1 MKRLFFLLTL
11 LFFTSQTL
19 AEDVHYHIVVGGLS
33 CPFCVYGVE
42 KKLKNLDGVMDIES
56 ELETGE
62 FFVKVEDGASLS
74 EETIEELVSKAGFTL
89 VTFEAIV
96 LED

>member
-42 KKLKNLDGVMDIES
+42 KKLKNLEGVVDIES

-89 VTFEAIV
+89 VSFEAIV
-96 LED
+96 LGD

>member
-42 KKLKNLDGVMDIES
+42 KKLKNLEGVVDIES
-56 ELETGE
+56 ELKTGE

-96 LED
+96 LGD

>member
-19 AEDVHYHIVVGGLS
+19 AEDVHYHIVVSGLS

-42 KKLKNLDGVMDIES
+42 KKLKNLEGVVDIES
-56 ELETGE
+56 ELKTGE

-89 VTFEAIV
+89 VSFEAIV
-96 LED
+96 LGD

>member
-19 AEDVHYHIVVGGLS
+19 AEDVHYHFVVGGLS

-42 KKLKNLDGVMDIES
+42 KKLKNLEGVVDIES

-62 FFVKVEDGASLS
+62 FFVKVADGASLS
-74 EETIEELVSKAGFTL
+74 EETIKELVNKAGFTL
-89 VTFEAIV
+89 VTFEEIV

>member
-11 LFFTSQTL
+11 LLFTSQSL
-19 AEDVHYHIVVGGLS
+19 AEDVHYHLVVSGLS

-42 KKLKNLDGVMDIES
+42 KKLKNLEGVVEIKS
-56 ELETGE
+56 ELETGR
-62 FFVKVEDGASLS
+62 FFVQVEDGVSLS
-74 EETIEELVSKAGFTL
+74 KEMITELVTSAGFTL
-89 VTFEAIV
+89 VTFEEIT

>member
-11 LFFTSQTL
+11 LLFTSQTL
-19 AEDVHYHIVVGGLS
+19 AADVHYHLVVGGLS

-42 KKLKNLDGVMDIES
+42 KKLKKLEGVVEIKS

-62 FFVKVEDGASLS
+62 FFVRVDNGVSLS
-74 EETIEELVSKAGFTL
+74 EETIREIVTSAGFTL
-89 VTFEAIV
+89 VTYEEVI

>member
-19 AEDVHYHIVVGGLS
+19 AEDVHYHLVVGGLS

-42 KKLKNLDGVMDIES
+42 KKLKNLEGVVDIES
-56 ELETGE
+56 ELKTGE

-96 LED
+96 LGD

>member
-11 LFFTSQTL
+11 LLFTSQTL
-19 AEDVHYHIVVGGLS
+19 AEDVHYHLVVGGLS

-42 KKLKNLDGVMDIES
+42 KKLKNLEGVVDIES

-62 FFVKVEDGASLS
+62 FFVKVEDGALLS
-74 EETIEELVSKAGFTL
+74 EETIKDLVTRAGFTL
-89 VTFEAIV
+89 VTFEEIT

>member
-11 LFFTSQTL
+11 LVFTSQTL
-19 AEDVHYHIVVGGLS
+19 AEDVHYHLVVGGLS

-42 KKLKNLDGVMDIES
+42 KKLKNLEGVVDIKS

-62 FFVKVEDGASLS
+62 FFVLVADGVSLA
-74 EETIEELVSKAGFTL
+74 EEMIKEIVTSAGFTL
-89 VTFEAIV
+89 VTFEEV
-96 LED
+96 RLED

>member
-1 MKRLFFLLTL
+1 MRRLFFLLTL

-19 AEDVHYHIVVGGLS
+19 AEDVHYHLVVGGLS

-42 KKLKNLDGVMDIES
+42 KKLKNLEGVVEIKS

-62 FFVKVEDGASLS
+62 FFVLVEDGVSLS
-74 EETIEELVSKAGFTL
+74 EEMIKEIVTSAGFTL
-89 VTFEAIV
+89 VTFKEV
-96 LED
+96 RLED

>member
-19 AEDVHYHIVVGGLS
+19 AEDVHYHLVVGGLS
-33 CPFCVYGVE
+33 CPFCVYGIE
-42 KKLKNLDGVMDIES
+42 KKLKNLEGVVDIES
-56 ELETGE
+56 ALETGE
-62 FFVKVEDGASLS
+62 FFVQVEDGVSLS
-74 EETIEELVSKAGFTL
+74 EEAIKELVTKAGFTL
-89 VTFEAIV
+89 VTFKEII

>member
-19 AEDVHYHIVVGGLS
+19 AEDVHYHLVVGGLS
-33 CPFCVYGVE
+33 CPFCVYGIE
-42 KKLKNLDGVMDIES
+42 KKLKNLEGVVNIES
-56 ELETGE
+56 ALETGE

-89 VTFEAIV
+89 VTFKEII

>member
-1 MKRLFFLLTL
+1 MKRLFFLMTL

-19 AEDVHYHIVVGGLS
+19 AEDVHYHLVVAGLS

-42 KKLKNLDGVMDIES
+42 KKLKNLEGVVDIKS
-56 ELETGE
+56 ELETGK
-62 FFVKVEDGASLS
+62 FFVQVEDGVSLS
-74 EETIEELVSKAGFTL
+74 KETIRELVASAGFTL
-89 VTFEAIV
+89 VTFEEIT